1 MVFKKNTLVFVVGL
15 LLVLSCFAVIIIGMN
30 YTLSKDYDNVEK
42 KSIPVM
48 NITLN
53 DVDLEQVNSGSKD
66 EKYKVTV
73 SLGGDNDYQDVML
86 KGHGNFSWQ
95 DDKKSYTL
103 KFQKKVDILNMGKV
117 KKWVLVA
124 NSIDKSFLRND
135 LGLYVSRIITGSP
148 IIGDYINLVINGI
161 DLGLYYA
168 TKAVDID
175 KNLIHL
181 TDANGV
187 IVEYDGQYGGLEEN
201 KYKTY
206 NDGILTVKD
215 LVREEDSEKAL
226 LDFGEVFDKAGVLA
240 MNGFFD
246 ELNEYLDIESFA
258 LYYLISEFTGN
269 PDAFL
274 TSFFMYKD
282 GSNDRI
288 HAGPGWDFDAAFG
301 NRQWGNHDDDF
312 YSPTSLLVFRNPVH
326 SEGSKAS
333 RLIYDLIELPEFYE
347 LVCKIYR
354 ERLMGKEEEIV
365 ARIDQRVEEIR
376 KNAQED
382 ERIWG
387 REGFDEEIDY
397 LKKWIN
403 IRFKILDEMY
413 GGRIIPVEKR
423 EY

>member
-1 MVFKKNTLVFVVGL
+1 M
-15 LLVLSCFAVIIIGMN
+15 
-30 YTLSKDYDNVEK
+30 
-42 KSIPVM
+42 
-48 NITLN
+48 
-53 DVDLEQVNSGSKD
+53 
-66 EKYKVTV
+66 
-73 SLGGDNDYQDVML
+73 
-86 KGHGNFSWQ
+86 
-95 DDKKSYTL
+95 
-103 KFQKKVDILNMGKV
+103 
-117 KKWVLVA
+117 LVA